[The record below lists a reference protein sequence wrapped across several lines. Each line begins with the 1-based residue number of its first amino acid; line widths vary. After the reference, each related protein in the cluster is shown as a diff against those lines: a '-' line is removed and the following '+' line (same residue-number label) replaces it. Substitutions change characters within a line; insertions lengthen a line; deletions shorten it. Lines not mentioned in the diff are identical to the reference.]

1 MGDVSIL
8 ARRLPGGYVQHHWAG
23 NGGCLDIYGGLI
35 LEEYTTPEDVEYL
48 FGLGELARLSYK
60 NSEQSDHW
68 WKNSPTGHGS
78 WVGASEFSV
87 FDRMAFTDYI
97 YFYESAE
104 QKWYFISPYPMA
116 IAKVPLEWCV
126 DSMES
131 MQESK
136 DDRLNQNGTLSRI
149 HLLTDEAMFAQL
161 SEDDIADLCRSEEV
175 TPADIEELRTQIVQ
189 AVKEDRTFDLDHL
202 EDSSLARAICK
213 RYDRWAVIDE
223 TGAVKLHRRTEQHI
237 ETINW

>member
-35 LEEYTTPEDVEYL
+35 LEEYGTPEAVEYL
-48 FGLGELARLSYK
+48 FSLGELARLSYK

-68 WKNSPTGHGS
+68 WKNTPTGHGS
-78 WVGASEFSV
+78 WVGPSEFSV
-87 FDRMAFTDYI
+87 FDRMAFVDYV

-104 QKWYFISPYPMA
+104 QKWYFVSPYPMA

-136 DDRLNQNGTLSRI
+136 DDRLDQNGTLSRI
-149 HLLTDEAMFAQL
+149 HLLVDTAMFDQL
-161 SEDDIADLCRSEEV
+161 TEDDIADLCRSEEV
-175 TPADIEELRTQIVQ
+175 TRADIEELRAQIVQ
-189 AVKEDRTFDLDHL
+189 AIKEDRTFALDHL
-202 EDSSLARAICK
+202 EDSSLARAICE

-223 TGAVKLHRRTEQHI
+223 AGAVKLRRRTEQHS

>member
-35 LEEYTTPEDVEYL
+35 LEEYATPEDVEYL
-48 FGLGELARLSYK
+48 FSLGELARLSYK

-68 WKNSPTGHGS
+68 WKNTPTGHGS
-78 WVGASEFSV
+78 WVGPSEFSV
-87 FDRMAFTDYI
+87 FDRMAFVDYV

-104 QKWYFISPYPMA
+104 QKWYFVSPYPMA

-136 DDRLNQNGTLSRI
+136 DDRLDQNGTLSRI
-149 HLLTDEAMFAQL
+149 HLLVDTAMFDQL
-161 SEDDIADLCRSEEV
+161 TEDDIADLCRSEEV
-175 TPADIEELRTQIVQ
+175 TRADIEELRAQIVQ
-189 AVKEDRTFDLDHL
+189 AIKEDRTFALDHL
-202 EDSSLARAICK
+202 EDSSLARAICE

-223 TGAVKLHRRTEQHI
+223 AGAVKLRRRTEQHS

>member
-35 LEEYTTPEDVEYL
+35 LEEYATPEDVEYL
-48 FGLGELARLSYK
+48 FSLGELARLSYK

-87 FDRMAFTDYI
+87 FDRMTFVDYV

-104 QKWYFISPYPMA
+104 QKWYFVSPYPMA

-136 DDRLNQNGTLSRI
+136 DDRLDQNGTLSRI
-149 HLLTDEAMFAQL
+149 HLLVDTAMFDQL
-161 SEDDIADLCRSEEV
+161 TEDDIADLCRSEEV
-175 TPADIEELRTQIVQ
+175 TRADIEELRAQIVQ
-189 AVKEDRTFDLDHL
+189 AIKEDRTFALDHL
-202 EDSSLARAICK
+202 EDSSLARAICE

-223 TGAVKLHRRTEQHI
+223 AGAVKLRRRTEQHS